1 MQKWTPSIRGQLNDL
16 PGFPARPNTNPPAD
30 DRWELGEWIDE
41 TRVRP
46 GVADVASLPA
56 TGNEPGDV
64 RVVDFDQSWYYWN
77 GLAWVPMGSGGA
89 GPILA
94 VTGVAPINV
103 TAGPNPIVSHDASG
117 AVAGTYGDAS
127 NVAQVTVDA
136 KGHVTAATTVPIAFP
151 SSTPPSGPAG
161 GDLTGTYPNPTL
173 TTTGVSA
180 ATYGNATNVAQVAVD
195 AKGRVTSASNVSIAF
210 PAPPTSLPP
219 NGPAGGDL
227 TGTYPNPTLTTTGV
241 AAGTYGNATNV
252 AQVAVDAKG
261 RVTSASNVSIAFPAP
276 PTSLPPNGPAGGDLT
291 GTYPN
296 PTLTTTGVA
305 AGTYGAGDTVPVITV
320 DVKGRLTN
328 VTTASNFTA
337 HEGYDTLVHD
347 LAESNYQEVSYAAG
361 LVTAIVYWTTP
372 AKILKIREALFTY
385 NPDDTVNVV
394 TERQYNGAGVQT
406 QQLVHSYAYNPDE
419 TLASITT
426 VRT

>member
-46 GVADVASLPA
+46 GVVDVASLPA
-56 TGNEPGDV
+56 TGNELGDV
-64 RVVDFDQSWYYWN
+64 RVVDADQSWYYWD
-77 GLAWVPMGSGGA
+77 GAAWQPMGGGGGGGITQLTGDVLA
-89 GPILA
+89 GPGTGTQAATVAGLQTRPVA
-94 VTGVAPINV
+94 VTAP
-103 TAGPNPIVSHDASG
+103 TGPSMNNG
-117 AVAGTYGDAS
+117 AS
-127 NVAQVTVDA
+127 NVLSWNGSAWEPRAGFFPFSLNSISFAVPFVNSSNTAFTGTSSFTYDPVSGLGVNGATVGPTGLTLNGPMQPSGNPGA
-136 KGHVTAATTVPIAFP
+136 VGEVLTSQGAGTPPTWTAFSP
-151 SSTPPSGPAG
+151 SPPSGPAG

-173 TTTGVSA
+173 ITTGV
-180 ATYGNATNVAQVAVD
+180 T
-195 AKGRVTSASNVSIAF
+195 
-210 PAPPTSLPP
+210 
-219 NGPAGGDL
+219 
-227 TGTYPNPTLTTTGV
+227 
-241 AAGTYGNATNV
+241 
-252 AQVAVDAKG
+252 
-261 RVTSASNVSIAFPAP
+261 
-276 PTSLPPNGPAGGDLT
+276 
-291 GTYPN
+291 
-296 PTLTTTGVA
+296 

-320 DVKGRLTN
+320 DAKGRLTN

-372 AKILKIREALFTY
+372 AKVLKIRESLFTY

-394 TERQYNGAGVQT
+394 TERQYNGAGAQT

>member
-241 AAGTYGNATNV
+241 AAGTYG
-252 AQVAVDAKG
+252 
-261 RVTSASNVSIAFPAP
+261 
-276 PTSLPPNGPAGGDLT
+276 
-291 GTYPN
+291 
-296 PTLTTTGVA
+296 
-305 AGTYGAGDTVPVITV
+305 AGDTVPVITV

>member
-1 MQKWTPSIRGQLNDL
+1 VQKWTPSIRGQLNDL

-127 NVAQVTVDA
+127 NSARVTVDA
-136 KGHVTAATTVPIAFP
+136 KGHVTSATTVPIAFP
-151 SSTPPSGPAG
+151 
-161 GDLTGTYPNPTL
+161 
-173 TTTGVSA
+173 
-180 ATYGNATNVAQVAVD
+180 
-195 AKGRVTSASNVSIAF
+195 
-210 PAPPTSLPP
+210 TSLPP
-219 NGPAGGDL
+219 SGA
-227 TGTYPNPTLTTTGV
+227 
-241 AAGTYGNATNV
+241 
-252 AQVAVDAKG
+252 
-261 RVTSASNVSIAFPAP
+261 
-276 PTSLPPNGPAGGDLT
+276 AGGDLT

-320 DVKGRLTN
+320 DAKGRLTN